1 MVPRRHASSMRI
13 AYIVLAHKLP
23 EQLIRL
29 VHRLDGQ
36 HALFLIHIDRRV
48 PRGAFAGAVRELRRN
63 PRVRFLKR
71 HRCDRSG
78 FGTVAAVLEGMRELE
93 EERLP
98 FDHAIRL
105 SGQDY
110 PIKSNEE
117 IVEFLKRNRERSFMQ
132 AFPLARADLIDW
144 PEAVWYE
151 WTLRYRRWHSRPL
164 GRHIVLPF
172 AREVPGGFEP
182 FGGEACWCLTRE
194 CVSYVNEFIRRERHF
209 VRFFRHVDKPDEMF
223 FQTILINSPRENRI
237 VRDDVHYTD
246 WTRGRSHPE
255 ILTSMDFDRLRRAD
269 DLFARKFDSGIDSK
283 ILDLI
288 DTRLVRY

>member
-1 MVPRRHASSMRI
+1 MRI

-29 VHRLDGQ
+29 VRRLDGQ

-48 PRGAFAGAVRELRRN
+48 PRAAFSGAVRELRRN
-63 PRVRFLKR
+63 PRVRFLNR
-71 HRCDRSG
+71 HRCERSG
-78 FGTVAAVLEGMRELE
+78 FGTVAAVLEGMRKLE

-110 PIKSNEE
+110 PIKSNGE
-117 IVEFLKRNRERSFMQ
+117 IVEFLQRNRERSFMQ
-132 AFPLARADLIDW
+132 SFPLAKAELIHW

-151 WTLRYRRWHSRPL
+151 WTLRYRRWHSRPF
-164 GRHIVLPF
+164 GRHLVLPF
-172 AREVPGGFEP
+172 EREMPGGLEP

-194 CVSYVNEFIRRERHF
+194 CVCYVNEFVRRERRF
-209 VRFFRHVDKPDEMF
+209 VGFFKHVDKPDEMF
-223 FQTILINSPRENRI
+223 FQTILINSSRESRI

-246 WTRGRSHPE
+246 WSGGRSHPE
-255 ILTSMDFDRLRRAD
+255 ILTSKDFDRLQRTD
-269 DLFARKFDSGIDSK
+269 DLFARKFDPGIDSK

-288 DTRLVRY
+288 DARLASTDRPR